1 MSKEIL
7 QQILLGDEPDEL
19 KALCKKDGFY
29 VGRSTRVLQPKYR
42 DDLYLEAT
50 ENIANVHVGGIDIR
64 AQDLYV
70 TSSNDYGSWYYC
82 FEYKIGDSDWKVL
95 YEDNDQNGS
104 QIGDI
109 EPCKQ
114 FWGIEIHSF
123 VLYRFIMHTLCNMKI
138 DLFVLEEH
146 FAYED

>member
-1 MSKEIL
+1 MNTDIL
-7 QQILLGDEPDEL
+7 KQILSGDGPEEL
-19 KALCKKDGFY
+19 KALCKQDGFS
-29 VGRSTRVLQPKYR
+29 VNRIKKVLQPKNR

-82 FEYKIGDSDWKVL
+82 FEYKIGDANWMLL
-95 YEDNDQNGS
+95 YEDSDQNGS

-109 EPCKQ
+109 EPCKKS
-114 FWGIEIHSF
+114 WELEISSF
-123 VLYRFIMHTLCNMKI
+123 VLYRFIIHTLCNMKI

-146 FAYED
+146 FANKD